1 MSISLYNIV
10 LTEKIKELKKQIPSQ
25 FFDKHDKFEE
35 ASKMSITFTIYSIMN
50 ILNLSIEDAIE
61 NITDKGND
69 YQIDAL
75 VIDDKDDILDI
86 HIFQTK
92 LFNPHD
98 INRLNEKC
106 IGERD
111 IRLLSQSIE
120 KIMTG
125 DILNNSNE
133 FIESK
138 IEEIR
143 SICASKKV
151 IPFIH
156 VYFVTNGGKEVPENI
171 KEEIKKL
178 ELKNNNITSHFISIS
193 ELLIQKNRQSYKHNV
208 RSEGG
213 IIKYNKNNIRSIVTN
228 ISLNEL
234 MDLYNNSG
242 KDRILEDNV
251 RGFLGNVQI
260 NKKIQQTAK
269 DSKEGDYFW
278 YYNNGI
284 SMICEF
290 FSCSPDNNGNYIIT
304 VQNPQIINGGQTT
317 KCLYEIYKENINCLN
332 NNAFVLMRIY
342 ETNDTQLMSKITEST
357 NSQNAVTIKDLYSKN
372 EIQLLVKQYFD
383 TKGYFLKI
391 REDNNVDTSKKIV
404 TNENL
409 IQIYLTLYMD
419 IPHQAKTS
427 RGASFK
433 RYFNQIF
440 SETNENIPSELYTG
454 YKIWEYV
461 CNRINVD
468 KYEDFSLLSHSKYAL
483 MYTMKLIDKNILIS
497 DNNVDLSPIYLR
509 ALGVINYIVDNER
522 KILGKSYSHANLF
535 KSSYSTELI
544 NKYFEKDKK
553 NEKNNNDKQIAF
565 ELV

>member
-69 YQIDAL
+69 YQINAL